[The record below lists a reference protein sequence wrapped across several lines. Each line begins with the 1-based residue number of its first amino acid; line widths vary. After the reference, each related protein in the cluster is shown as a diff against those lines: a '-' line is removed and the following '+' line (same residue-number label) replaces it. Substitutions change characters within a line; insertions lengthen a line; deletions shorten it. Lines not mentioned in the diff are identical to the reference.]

1 MKNLLKFLLLVLVL
15 SAGVSLLYDYQ
26 LHHGHLSLTTRAKPE
41 KYTLADGPAVNSKS
55 IASLASLSDE
65 RRKLVAGV
73 IPAVVSV
80 KTTKRIQ
87 RREHGLDPFDFFRG
101 NMRQYRGPEDEA
113 MVQNSL
119 GSGVIVTKE
128 GHIITNNHVVDQVDE
143 IEVQLSDG
151 RVRKARLIGADA
163 KLDLAVLKMDE
174 PDAKPLKL
182 GDSDAMQAG
191 DFVLAVGNPFGFEET
206 VTDGIISSKG
216 RPNRVD
222 GFGDYLQTN
231 AAINPGN
238 SGGPLINLR
247 GEVIGINTAII
258 SRSGGSQGIG
268 FAIPSNTVR
277 MALESL
283 LKQGRIIR
291 GYLGIE
297 TPAPRTGPFGAA
309 AESGVVVAAVM
320 PNSPAAEAQIQRG
333 DVIQKFDGHDIH
345 NIAELQ
351 RLVSQVDLDK
361 KVAVEVTRGGKPV
374 TVSARIK
381 EQPANYQ
388 LARTLP
394 PVSPGGQ
401 LPPSPNDPG
410 SEDQSPDQDQGAAPP
425 DGAAL
430 SGIDVRELTPQ
441 LAQTLGVPPSVR
453 GVVVTRVDGGSGVGE
468 LRAGDVIEAVN
479 QEPVAS
485 LRDYQAAI
493 QGLDPDQS
501 QVLSVCRQRSR
512 SFVVVKPR

>member
-26 LHHGHLSLTTRAKPE
+26 LRHGRLSLTDRSTPE
-41 KYTLADGPAVNSKS
+41 KYTLADNTAVESNA
-55 IASLASLSDE
+55 IASLASLSNE

-73 IPAVVSV
+73 IPSVVSV
-80 KTTKRIQ
+80 KTSKKIQ
-87 RREHGLDPFDFFRG
+87 RPQYGLDPFDFFRG
-101 NMRQYRGPEDEA
+101 NYRQFRGPAEEA
-113 MVQNSL
+113 LVQNSL

-143 IEVQLSDG
+143 IEVVLSDG
-151 RVRKARLIGADA
+151 RTRKARLIGAD
-163 KLDLAVLKMDE
+163 KELDLAVLKVDE
-174 PDAKPLKL
+174 PGVQPLKL

-191 DFVLAVGNPFGFEET
+191 DFVLAIGNPFGFDET

-222 GFGDYLQTN
+222 GFGDFLQTN

-247 GEVIGINTAII
+247 GEVVGINTAII

-283 LKQGRIIR
+283 LKKGRIIR

-297 TPAPRTGPFGAA
+297 TTGIQAGQMNAPDA
-309 AESGVVVAAVM
+309 SGVPVVSVL
-320 PNSPAAEAQIQRG
+320 PDSPAAAAQIQRG
-333 DVIQKFDGHDIH
+333 DIIQKFDGHDVR
-345 NIAELQ
+345 NILELR
-351 RLVSQVDLDK
+351 RLVSQVELDK
-361 KVAVEVTRGGKPV
+361 KVEVQVTRKGKPV
-374 TVSARIK
+374 TLSATIK

-388 LARTLP
+388 LARALP
-394 PVSPGGQ
+394 PPGAPGPQ
-401 LPPSPNDPG
+401 APSPN
-410 SEDQSPDQDQGAAPP
+410 EPDTDEPEQPNGGGVLD
-425 DGAAL
+425 
-430 SGIDVRELTPQ
+430 SIEVRELTPELGQ
-441 LAQTLGVPPSVR
+441 RLGVPASVR
-453 GVVVTRVDGGSGVGE
+453 GVVIAQVGSELAGGQ

-479 QEPVAS
+479 QEPVTS
-485 LRDYQAAI
+485 VQEYQQAI
-493 QGLDPDQS
+493 QSLDPSQP